1 MNAFISNAGYSAIAG
16 SKEDTFQREAI
27 PHLDSLYRF
36 AVRLTTDPTQA
47 EDLVQDTMLRG
58 YRCWHQYQT
67 GTNARAWLMTILRN
81 TYMTQYR
88 QARRAG
94 VQVDVTE
101 IEPYTVF
108 EGPQEVDPEQ
118 RFFDQIVDDEILRAI
133 DALPDHFRE
142 ALVLSDV
149 EGLSYAAV
157 AQIINVPLGTVKSR
171 LSRARRI
178 LRRKL
183 AVYAE
188 ETGYLR
194 QPALAAAC

>member
-1 MNAFISNAGYSAIAG
+1 MNESISNAGYSASAG

-47 EDLVQDTMLRG
+47 EDLVQDTMLSG

-81 TYMTQYR
+81 TYMSQYR
-88 QARRAG
+88 KARRAG
-94 VQVDVTE
+94 VPVDVTE
-101 IEPYTVF
+101 IEPFTVF

-142 ALVLSDV
+142 TLVLSDV
-149 EGLSYAAV
+149 EDLSYAAV
-157 AQIINVPLGTVKSR
+157 AQITNVPRGTVKSR
-171 LSRARRI
+171 LSRARRV

-188 ETGYLR
+188 ETGCLR

>member
-1 MNAFISNAGYSAIAG
+1 MNAFISNAGYSASAG

-188 ETGYLR
+188 GTGCFR